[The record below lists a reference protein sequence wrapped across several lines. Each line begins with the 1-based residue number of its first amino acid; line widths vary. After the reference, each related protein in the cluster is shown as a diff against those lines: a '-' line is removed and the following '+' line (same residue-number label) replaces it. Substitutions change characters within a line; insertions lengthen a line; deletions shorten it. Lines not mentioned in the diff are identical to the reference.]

1 MGMMSSLL
9 KQHYIDV
16 LKADYNVALNLG
28 SKYGL
33 IVKKSKLYLLKDKT
47 MVELNKKAIQRL
59 IAGKEKVKE
68 FVRKNHLNLNEEKD
82 LRFLVDFYNSI
93 MLCD

>member
-1 MGMMSSLL
+1 
-9 KQHYIDV
+9 
-16 LKADYNVALNLG
+16 
-28 SKYGL
+28 
-33 IVKKSKLYLLKDKT
+33 